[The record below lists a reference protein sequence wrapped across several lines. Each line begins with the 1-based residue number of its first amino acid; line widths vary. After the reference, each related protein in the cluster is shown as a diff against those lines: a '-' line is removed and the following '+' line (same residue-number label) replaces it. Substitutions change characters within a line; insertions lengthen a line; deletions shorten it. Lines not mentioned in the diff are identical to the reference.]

1 MKKIFKTVAY
11 LALALAAAGCA
22 KVDKEGPNDAN
33 ERYFNA
39 WMALNH
45 PDAKPVGIGI
55 YVLEEEVGDGALID
69 KDRYVY
75 ARYTATDL
83 EGNITSYTDEETAKQ
98 LGEYK
103 PADYYGPKVLT
114 TFESTIQAGLREAI
128 VGMRIRGRKKVIIPS
143 WLMTYNSYDT
153 PEEYLENSSTGS
165 DAIYDITITDV
176 TPDINKYEIQE
187 MAQYFSDNY
196 ETFGEFSSA
205 DSLKGHYGCYYKQ
218 LKAPADTASFSK
230 DTTIYINYTGKLLNG
245 QVFDTTIEKVAKDNN
260 IYSATRSYEP
270 VSISWA
276 EKYEDITMGS
286 SATSVISGF
295 ALTLWQMRAFEK
307 GIGVFYSP
315 LGYSYSGSGS
325 TIPPYSPL
333 VFEIEIVAE
342 PED

>member
-11 LALALAAAGCA
+11 LALALAAVGCA

-270 VSISWA
+270 VSIRWA